1 MKAVMTRTETGK
13 MQSFASKGAIFDWFR
28 DNTTSGFYNETIAH
42 FEKSYGDYEDST
54 NMADAY
60 MYGAKHLLQKRVSE
74 EDILKLDLGTIGA
87 YSDFVGRL
95 TVDEFLTQYKKC
107 NSNIKALKLHLAKN
121 LGERLLLNGFEKEG
135 TFYQHLPN
143 AYREII
149 DSMDEENGHL
159 LLSALLSRNF
169 CIANLSGIDDSA
181 LRKVSDYL
189 SLGGFRE
196 VSIRSG
202 DDILLYLLRIKL
214 SECFG
219 EQPLVSFLLTETSK
233 MNPQKLYWVAIR
245 SERVRFIR
253 PLYQVLDESFE
264 FDPALLG
271 GLVTKR
277 YAGGNVI
284 YFEIQTG
291 ASCTPFSY
299 LPPPIEVDST
309 EMFPVEKSCGSREIC
324 KIFWQYPFIISDGT
338 DWGYAW
344 EHGKN
349 TLVVMDAWRRGY
361 DFNRAMMSYFRCVL
375 SGSFPDGSYH
385 EAVFQ
390 NGEIVDLRRFFMGE
404 KKEVIAELNEN
415 GFPDCSFR

>member
-1 MKAVMTRTETGK
+1 M
-13 MQSFASKGAIFDWFR
+13 
-28 DNTTSGFYNETIAH
+28 
-42 FEKSYGDYEDST
+42 
-54 NMADAY
+54 
-60 MYGAKHLLQKRVSE
+60 
-74 EDILKLDLGTIGA
+74 
-87 YSDFVGRL
+87 
-95 TVDEFLTQYKKC
+95 
-107 NSNIKALKLHLAKN
+107 
-121 LGERLLLNGFEKEG
+121 NGFEKEG

-271 GLVTKR
+271 EKNKKR
-277 YAGGNVI
+277 
-284 YFEIQTG
+284 
-291 ASCTPFSY
+291 
-299 LPPPIEVDST
+299 
-309 EMFPVEKSCGSREIC
+309 
-324 KIFWQYPFIISDGT
+324 
-338 DWGYAW
+338 
-344 EHGKN
+344 
-349 TLVVMDAWRRGY
+349 
-361 DFNRAMMSYFRCVL
+361 
-375 SGSFPDGSYH
+375 
-385 EAVFQ
+385 
-390 NGEIVDLRRFFMGE
+390 
-404 KKEVIAELNEN
+404 
-415 GFPDCSFR
+415 